1 MTKANGGESGQ
12 HMTWQQAWNF
22 AKSQPYE
29 LQKETI
35 YALNVEIYD
44 FLAFATEEIQREV
57 LDNAPDYVIDLFR
70 DKKRKYT
77 KIVDGK
83 ERVGYLQIIKPNV
96 LDYLNEARHII
107 KTEPKRK
114 KIGCHKHR

>member
-1 MTKANGGESGQ
+1 MPKANGGESGQ

-83 ERVGYLQIIKPNV
+83 ERVGYLPIIKQDV
-96 LDYLNEARHII
+96 LEYLNESRHI
-107 KTEPKRK
+107 KADPKRK
-114 KIGCHKHR
+114 RRGWHKHG